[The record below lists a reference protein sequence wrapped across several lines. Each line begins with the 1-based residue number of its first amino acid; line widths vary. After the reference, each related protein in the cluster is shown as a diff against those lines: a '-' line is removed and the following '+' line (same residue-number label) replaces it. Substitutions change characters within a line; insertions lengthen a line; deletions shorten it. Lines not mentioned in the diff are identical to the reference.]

1 MVLFVVIAL
10 WVCREI
16 MLMHS
21 VKKVFLSEFVIV
33 WLTSR
38 DVGLQPKKIILCVL
52 NFNEMMTELSLKF
65 MRC

>member
-38 DVGLQPKKIILCVL
+38 DVGLQPIKIILCVL

>member
-1 MVLFVVIAL
+1 MGLQGNNAYAL
-10 WVCREI
+10 C
-16 MLMHS
+16 
-21 VKKVFLSEFVIV
+21 KKVFLSEFVIV